1 MSNLILP
8 ISGKSSRFPN
18 LRPKWMLTHPNGNF
32 MLIEAIKG
40 LNLKKFKTLY
50 IIALKK
56 QLDEFKFK
64 DGLENQLHNIGIKN
78 FKIIIL
84 EKETESQAETVYE
97 GIKKGKING
106 SICIKDCDNFF
117 NIETEDINFI
127 STENLSSFKSIN
139 AANKSYIKINE
150 LGNIINIAEKQI
162 ISDSFCTGCY
172 GFQCSNDF
180 IKYFEI
186 LKNKKDL
193 YISHIIYRMILDNYI
208 FKTIKC
214 NNYIDWGTKKDWD
227 DYKSQ
232 YKTIFIDL
240 DGVLV
245 KNSSEHFNPK
255 WGETEI
261 IKENVELIRNLYSSG
276 KAHIII
282 TTSRKSYLKKQIIKE
297 LKQKDIPYHKLI
309 LDLFHAKRFL
319 INDFSDTNK
328 YPSCEAINL
337 IRDNN
342 NLNKYI
348 N

>member
-1 MSNLILP
+1 MSDLILP
-8 ISGKSSRFPN
+8 IAGKSSRFPN

-40 LNLKKFKTLY
+40 LNLKKFKKVY
-50 IIALKK
+50 IIVLNKHLNEYKFEKGLK
-56 QLDEFKFK
+56 
-64 DGLENQLHNIGIKN
+64 NQLHNIGVKN
-78 FKIIIL
+78 FKLIIL
-84 EKETESQAETVYE
+84 DQETESQAETVYN
-97 GIKKGKING
+97 GIKIGKING
-106 SICIKDCDNFF
+106 SICIKDCDNYFD
-117 NIETEDINFI
+117 IETNDTNFI
-127 STENLSSFKSIN
+127 SIEKLSNFKNIN
-139 AANKSYIKINE
+139 AKNKSYINTNE
-150 LGNIINIAEKQI
+150 FGNIINIAEKQI

-172 GFQCSNDF
+172 GFKSSKDF

-186 LKNKKDL
+186 LKDKKDL
-193 YISHIIYRMILDNYI
+193 YISHIVYKMILDNHI

-214 NNYIDWGTKKDWD
+214 NNYIDWGTKEDWD
-227 DYKSQ
+227 NYKLE

-245 KNSSEHFNPK
+245 KNSSEHFIPK
-255 WGETEI
+255 WCETEP
-261 IKENVELIRNLYSSG
+261 IKENVELVRKLYNSG
-276 KAHIII
+276 KAQIII

-297 LKQKDIPYHKLI
+297 LNEKNIPYHKLI